1 LAAVASAI
9 PDAPFR
15 QDWPWV
21 EPDDL
26 VGIEFASTADWQ
38 APVRPAPDA
47 AQRVRTAFLAR
58 VAGCMLGKPL
68 ELGLGRAELEA
79 GLRASGSWPL
89 DDYVPEAALDAFPE
103 RQGQWRELVRER
115 ITHVAPDDDLNYTV
129 LAMLALEEHGRDFT
143 HHDLAALWRLHLP
156 VAATFGPER
165 ARLATLAL
173 AGTLEQ
179 IGLADVTVPMPLPG
193 GDLCGALIRAD
204 AYGYACPGDPAT
216 AARLA
221 HRDATMTHHRT
232 GVYGAMWVAASIAE
246 VLAGAS
252 PVEAAAS
259 ALGYVPVRSR
269 FHAAVSHALAVVA
282 DAADWSN
289 ANDAVVA
296 RYPEFGHCRILQE
309 VGTLVVTY
317 RFARDVGDGIC
328 LQVMQGNDTDSFGAT
343 AGSVLGATFG
353 PEGLDDRW
361 LAPFRDTIH
370 VALALFEPPGLRD
383 LADRMAGLVARAG

>member
-1 LAAVASAI
+1 VATAI
-9 PDAPFR
+9 TDSPVRA
-15 QDWPWV
+15 DWPWV

-26 VGIEFASTADWQ
+26 AGIESASTGDW
-38 APVRPAPDA
+38 AARARPVSDPPD
-47 AQRVRTAFLAR
+47 RVRTAFLAR

-89 DDYVPEAALDAFPE
+89 AGYVAEAALDAFAE

-115 ITHVAPDDDLNYTV
+115 ITHVAPDDDINYTV
-129 LAMLALEEHGRDFT
+129 LAMLALEEHGQDFT
-143 HHDLAALWRLHLP
+143 HDDLGALWRLHLP
-156 VAATFGPER
+156 IAATFGPER
-165 ARLATLAL
+165 ARLAALSL
-173 AGTLEQ
+173 AGTVEQ
-179 IGLADVTVPMPLPG
+179 IGLDEATIAMPLPG
-193 GDLCGALIRAD
+193 GELCGALIRAD
-204 AYGYACPGDPAT
+204 AYGYACPGDPAA

-221 HRDATMTHHRT
+221 HRDATLTHHRT
-232 GVYGAMWVAASIAE
+232 GVYGAMWVASTIAE
-246 VLAGAS
+246 VLAGTS
-252 PVEAAAS
+252 PVEAAAT
-259 ALGYVPVRSR
+259 ALGFVPVGSR
-269 FHAAVSHALAVVA
+269 FHAATSHALDVVA
-282 DAADWSN
+282 DAADWSS

-317 RFARDVGDGIC
+317 RFAQNVGDGIC

-343 AGSVLGATFG
+343 AGSVLGAAFG

-370 VALALFEPPGLRD
+370 VALALFEPPGLHD
-383 LADRMAGLVARAG
+383 LADRMARLAASD